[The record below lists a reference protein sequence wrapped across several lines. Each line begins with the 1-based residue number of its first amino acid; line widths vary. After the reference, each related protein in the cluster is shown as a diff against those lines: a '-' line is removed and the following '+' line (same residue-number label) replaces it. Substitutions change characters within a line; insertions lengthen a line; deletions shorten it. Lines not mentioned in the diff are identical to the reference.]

1 MLTIVGGVVTAITF
15 PPGSQG
21 VNYRSPRIDIVDPTN
36 SGSGAAAVAVLDTTA
51 TPPTVVGVRCMSENA
66 QHATQGPKRSLA
78 TIISFEG
85 DSYHEASERME
96 KFVKADQFGELR
108 GGLPIGGAKV
118 GD

>member
-1 MLTIVGGVVTAITF
+1 MAHAYLNI
-15 PPGSQG
+15 
-21 VNYRSPRIDIVDPTN
+21 
-36 SGSGAAAVAVLDTTA
+36 VLDTTA

-96 KFVKADQFGELR
+96 KFVKADQFRLFYPWLAAIIETQNGV
-108 GGLPIGGAKV
+108 I
-118 GD
+118 